1 MYRNACIQTRDIHK
15 PKVKSEQKV
24 CVTERVTSA
33 RGPCERVREKREALP
48 PLPFSLSALGM
59 LVPKG
64 PQSRPPDILSEEE
77 RGDYANLRASLR
89 GEMKRSGPGSNESAD
104 T

>member
-64 PQSRPPDILSEEE
+64 PQSRPPDIVGGGEGGLRESSSIVARRDEEE
-77 RGDYANLRASLR
+77 RSWLQ
-89 GEMKRSGPGSNESAD
+89 
-104 T
+104 